1 MKFHLIDFR
10 LKRMMHC
17 KPFPS
22 NDRVICVAKHNRGVK
37 IILWLLPTIGVVV
50 FQFAFGLFVA
60 WAGPPFVT
68 DDPEPVEY
76 RHWEFYLASQDAKD
90 KDGWSGTAPH
100 FEVNYGALPNLQL
113 HLIVPLAYVRPNDG
127 SSHYGFGDLELGA
140 KYRFIQ
146 EGDWWPMVGAFPIV
160 DLPTGNSSLGLGSG
174 HYRAFFPIWFQKSL
188 SPWQSYGGGGYW
200 INPGSGNK
208 NYWFLGWQVQREL
221 SKAITLGGEVFY
233 NTPTQRAEG
242 GRTGFNVGTI
252 VNFTDEHHLLFSAG
266 RDIHGQNRFSTY
278 IAYQLTIGPRE
289 EKKED
294 KSEKK

>member
-1 MKFHLIDFR
+1 
-10 LKRMMHC
+10 
-17 KPFPS
+17 
-22 NDRVICVAKHNRGVK
+22 
-37 IILWLLPTIGVVV
+37 
-50 FQFAFGLFVA
+50 
-60 WAGPPFVT
+60 
-68 DDPEPVEY
+68 
-76 RHWEFYLASQDAKD
+76 
-90 KDGWSGTAPH
+90 
-100 FEVNYGALPNLQL
+100 
-113 HLIVPLAYVRPNDG
+113 
-127 SSHYGFGDLELGA
+127 LELGV

-160 DLPTGNSSLGLGSG
+160 DLPTGNRSLGLGSG
-174 HYRAFFPIWFQKSL
+174 DYRAFFPIWFQKSL

-208 NYWFLGWQVQREL
+208 NYWFFGWQVQREL

-233 NTPTQRAEG
+233 NTPTARAEG